1 MKLQCKYYSYCGEE
15 KLHRNLCNKIP
26 TIIVPALAGDTVVRH
41 VVNICSSLSIGSF
54 PVYLSRS
61 FGSLLGGETVIL
73 TGPTFKPED
82 EIICRFGDK
91 EVNGLYLDAARA
103 LCVIPPVSEESLV
116 ELELELRRGNAELTG
131 RAQFRYSEYLS
142 FTSF

>member
-1 MKLQCKYYSYCGEE
+1 MHLG
-15 KLHRNLCNKIP
+15 
-26 TIIVPALAGDTVVRH
+26 
-41 VVNICSSLSIGSF
+41 
-54 PVYLSRS
+54 RS